1 MRALLPVSARSGAC
15 LTGAGFASFERQ
27 ERKSIVFTFC
37 SCPGQGTVARNK
49 ITFEKQFLSKVHSAG
64 EHEYCCCRFPHVFC
78 DRGQPFKLSPV
89 VSLYSRRFA
98 FLRLPL
104 RSISI
109 RRCGLRTPTATM
121 RRVTRCAALGPP
133 GVETLQRGCC
143 VALRVRRSRQLPAPT
158 VVRAFYDGKALGRR
172 VEVCSI
178 AENGMAR
185 RQRQNMLFRIIA
197 LAFFSS
203 ARYIHLSYFAAS
215 RFLKPGLPAE
225 GGDVLARSFSQRR
238 RL

>member
-1 MRALLPVSARSGAC
+1 MLPVSSCFLRPGTALQAVSGR
-15 LTGAGFASFERQ
+15 FA
-27 ERKSIVFTFC
+27 VFT
-37 SCPGQGTVARNK
+37 
-49 ITFEKQFLSKVHSAG
+49 
-64 EHEYCCCRFPHVFC
+64 
-78 DRGQPFKLSPV
+78 PFRVPKTASQKHIHPAVRV
-89 VSLYSRRFA
+89 VDTDSNN
-98 FLRLPL
+98 
-104 RSISI
+104 
-109 RRCGLRTPTATM
+109 
-121 RRVTRCAALGPP
+121 AALEPP

-185 RQRQNMLFRIIA
+185 RQRKNMLFRIIA

-203 ARYIHLSYFAAS
+203 ARYMHLSYFAAS

>member
-49 ITFEKQFLSKVHSAG
+49 IAFEKQFLSKVHSAG

-98 FLRLPL
+98 FLSQPL

-121 RRVTRCAALGPP
+121 RHWSLPKLKRSNADAALPYGS
-133 GVETLQRGCC
+133 GVHGNS
-143 VALRVRRSRQLPAPT
+143 LRPRLS
-158 VVRAFYDGKALGRR
+158 
-172 VEVCSI
+172 E
-178 AENGMAR
+178 
-185 RQRQNMLFRIIA
+185 LFMMER
-197 LAFFSS
+197 
-203 ARYIHLSYFAAS
+203 LSD
-215 RFLKPGLPAE
+215 
-225 GGDVLARSFSQRR
+225 DVLKSVQLQETAWPAAKGKTCFSGS
-238 RL
+238 